1 MDASTFES
9 AIKAL
14 EIRSDSLDSW
24 LKFWIILVVVGV
36 VVEVVVVIREYFH
49 ARSEYRRGWIRSPSK
64 PTLWDL
70 GLGLAG
76 GVLVAIGVAGEL
88 GVDFKAAAVEG
99 ELRNANRSLVGLLNT
114 DITRLRL
121 ETAKA
126 NERTARLQ
134 SLMGP
139 RTLTEE
145 QQQLIAAR
153 LSKFPHTEVD
163 LFVFEG
169 DEWTRFESLAF
180 ASLLSSVMDKA
191 RFETRVLWGSHCNV
205 LQPLVGITVL
215 AKPEARTQERTIANE
230 IRETLGGSVDLAYF
244 PQDAPDCVMFSTD
257 AGKPLRGH

>member
-1 MDASTFES
+1 
-9 AIKAL
+9 
-14 EIRSDSLDSW
+14 
-24 LKFWIILVVVGV
+24 
-36 VVEVVVVIREYFH
+36 VEVFVVIKEHSH
-49 ARSEYRRGWIRSPSK
+49 ALSEYRRGWIRSPLK

-76 GVLVAIGVAGEL
+76 GILVAIGVAGEL
-88 GVDFKAAAVEG
+88 GIDFKAAAVEG
-99 ELRNANRSLVGLLNT
+99 ELRNANRSLAGLLNT
-114 DITRLRL
+114 EIARLRL

-126 NERTARLQ
+126 NERSARLQ

-145 QQQLIAAR
+145 QQQIIVAR

-191 RFETRVLWGSHCNV
+191 RFETRVLWGAPCNI
-205 LQPLVGITVL
+205 LRPLVGITVL
-215 AKPEARTQERTIANE
+215 AKPEASPQERTIANE
-230 IRETLGGSVDLAYF
+230 IREALGDSVDLAYF
-244 PQDAPDCVMFSTD
+244 PQDAPDCIAFSS
-257 AGKPLRGH
+257 GLERNKPPRGHAANIKIIIGSKPPAMPGRPTMWDIIRPPAKK